1 VWEEPFRRLRHGLM
15 VASVPV
21 ATEVSRVVA
30 TGAEPP
36 SGGPPPDDGVG
47 GLPADPPPPHHSTV
61 GRVLTAVVCAAAAVA
76 TVWFGLQRG
85 DSSNVVVEVAA
96 THTLGA
102 VSGAPVAGPRGYVI
116 ADQPFPDLQPLG
128 GWRPVGGRADRVA
141 GRDVA
146 TLIYQ
151 HAGRRVTL
159 SLVSGA
165 PVRVPDRARQV
176 VVKGVRLARQT
187 RDGRVIVSWN
197 QAGQTAV
204 LSGVGLPARQLY
216 SLAAAATRATGGV
229 KIPQRG

>member
-1 VWEEPFRRLRHGLM
+1 M

-36 SGGPPPDDGVG
+36 LGDPQPDDGAER
-47 GLPADPPPPHHSTV
+47 LLSDPPPPQDPTV
-61 GRVLTAVVCAAAAVA
+61 GRVLTVVVCVAAALAA
-76 TVWFGLQRG
+76 VWFGLQRG
-85 DSSNVVVEVAA
+85 DASNVIVEVAA
-96 THTLGA
+96 THTRGA
-102 VSGAPVAGPRGYVI
+102 VSGAPVAGPRGYVV
-116 ADQPFPDLQPLG
+116 ANQPFPDLQPLG

-159 SLVSGA
+159 SLVSGD
-165 PVRVPDRARQV
+165 PVSVPERARQV

-197 QAGQTAV
+197 QVGQTAV

-216 SLAAAATRATGGV
+216 SLAAAATRTTGGV